1 MIKRELWTNGTHN
14 FISWLLSFLPFFSSF
29 GGFSVISQKNH
40 DETRHR
46 IAQTQTIKHFQMK
59 LTSIDLISTHVYK
72 KEIMIWNGCFWYIK
86 FKISNKLDLHQTSL
100 SAHTPIMPSSAPWER
115 ESYNLLNFQ
124 GLLQTIKSCWQ
135 FYWEDYTLF

>member
-1 MIKRELWTNGTHN
+1 MVHT
-14 FISWLLSFLPFFSSF
+14 ISYHGCLVSCHFLAVLVDFQSSA
-29 GGFSVISQKNH
+29 KKTT
-40 DETRHR
+40 TRR
-46 IAQTQTIKHFQMK
+46 DIAQTQTIKHFQMK

-86 FKISNKLDLHQTSL
+86 FKISNKLDFITLRTHINQAT
-100 SAHTPIMPSSAPWER
+100 MPWER

-135 FYWEDYTLF
+135 FYWEDYTLL